1 VIRHHSPLARVLVS
15 SKRLHVPIRR
25 ACRAEAVVQKL
36 TRDLAVRHEVNFGMK
51 LLRLSAATLVA
62 ACLISACA
70 TRPIIVGQVRPP
82 ISPEAV
88 RIYQVPPRHFERIAI
103 IDSPAGTSWIFPDRP
118 SMELGIS
125 RLREQAAAV
134 GANGI
139 LLQRVYD
146 VAAGGLSIGAGG
158 FGYGGHSFYGGGGN
172 VGGPLINHRVEA
184 AAIYVR

>member
-1 VIRHHSPLARVLVS
+1 
-15 SKRLHVPIRR
+15 
-25 ACRAEAVVQKL
+25 
-36 TRDLAVRHEVNFGMK
+36 MK
-51 LLRLSAATLVA
+51 FLRFCAATLAV
-62 ACLISACA
+62 ACLICGCA
-70 TRPIIVGQVRPP
+70 TRPIIVGHVRPP

-88 RIYQVPPRHFERIAI
+88 RVYRVPPRHFERIAI

-125 RLREQAAAV
+125 RLREQAASL

-146 VAAGGLSIGAGG
+146 VSAGGLAIGVGG
-158 FGYGGHSFYGGGGN
+158 FGYGGHSFYGGAGN
-172 VGGPLINHRVEA
+172 FGGPLINHRVEA

>member
-1 VIRHHSPLARVLVS
+1 M
-15 SKRLHVPIRR
+15 
-25 ACRAEAVVQKL
+25 
-36 TRDLAVRHEVNFGMK
+36 TF
-51 LLRLSAATLVA
+51 LRFCAATVVVL
-62 ACLISACA
+62 CLICGCA
-70 TRPIIVGQVRPP
+70 TRPIIVGEVRSP

-88 RIYQVPPRHFERIAI
+88 RVYRVPPQHFERIAI

-125 RLREQAAAV
+125 RLREQAAAL

-146 VAAGGLSIGAGG
+146 VSAGGLAIGVGG
-158 FGYGGHSFYGGGGN
+158 FGSSGHSFYGGGGD
-172 VGGPLINHRVEA
+172 VGGPLVNHRVQA

>member
-1 VIRHHSPLARVLVS
+1 
-15 SKRLHVPIRR
+15 
-25 ACRAEAVVQKL
+25 
-36 TRDLAVRHEVNFGMK
+36 MK
-51 LLRLSAATLVA
+51 FLRFCAATLAA
-62 ACLISACA
+62 ACLTCSCA

-88 RIYQVPPRHFERIAI
+88 RVYQVPPRHFERIAI

-125 RLREQAAAV
+125 RLREQAAAL

-146 VAAGGLSIGAGG
+146 VSAGGLAIGVGG
-158 FGYGGHSFYGGGGN
+158 FGFCGPSFYGGGRKAWGTATSPS
-172 VGGPLINHRVEA
+172 G
-184 AAIYVR
+184 

>member
-1 VIRHHSPLARVLVS
+1 
-15 SKRLHVPIRR
+15 
-25 ACRAEAVVQKL
+25 
-36 TRDLAVRHEVNFGMK
+36 MK
-51 LLRLSAATLVA
+51 FLCICAATFA
-62 ACLISACA
+62 AASLICGCA
-70 TRPIIVGQVRPP
+70 TPPIIVGQPRPP

-88 RIYQVPPRHFERIAI
+88 RVYQVPPRHFERIAI

-125 RLREQAAAV
+125 RLREQAAAL

-146 VAAGGLSIGAGG
+146 VSAGGLTIGGGG
-158 FGYGGHSFYGGGGN
+158 FGYSGHGFYGGGGS
-172 VGGPLINHRVEA
+172 VGGPLINHRVQA